1 MSVNIGGDQND
12 KSYRYKMPRLQAKVE
27 GRGNGIKTAIPNM
40 VDIARALHTD
50 VEYPTKF
57 FGIELGAQSKFDK
70 KTDRA
75 VVNGKHD
82 APVLQEL
89 LTKFIEMFILC
100 PKCKLPE
107 LNWDV
112 RQKSGLIKTD
122 CRACGYNGP
131 IKTVH
136 KLASFILTHPPETKK
151 KGAAEKPKEEEAES
165 DGKPAEE
172 KKEAEAPKEEEEEE
186 APAPAA
192 DENVEWFSDTS
203 REAAALR
210 KESELAEFRTG
221 QKKSVDAIL
230 QSTTAKDGALDT
242 PRTAMRAYLGGGD
255 RSTSEITSE
264 LRRLQLARGFDDWER
279 VNVLLQSMFDTSKPK
294 TLPSQ
299 FKKQAK
305 ALKSLTT
312 DGSSRLMLINAIG
325 ELLGVVAPK
334 AISVLP
340 HVLQTLYEADVLGE
354 ENIVSWYESPAE
366 ADRVSN
372 KKVSSELRRH
382 AEPLIDWFKNAEE
395 DDDEED
401 D

>member
-89 LTKFIEMFILC
+89 LTKFIDMFILC

-107 LNWDV
+107 LDWDV

-122 CRACGYNGP
+122 CRACGYNAP
-131 IKTVH
+131 IKSVH
-136 KLASFILTHPPETKK
+136 KVISFILTHPPAKKK
-151 KGAAEKPKEEEAES
+151 KGDKDKDDEEENDDKE
-165 DGKPAEE
+165 KTEE
-172 KKEAEAPKEEEEEE
+172 KKETEAPQEEEEE
-186 APAPAA
+186 APAPAG

-203 REAAALR
+203 HEAAASR
-210 KESELAEFRTG
+210 KEAELNEFRG
-221 QKKSVDAIL
+221 DKKKSVDAIL
-230 QSTTAKDGALDT
+230 QSTTAKDGGLET
-242 PRTAMRAYLGGGD
+242 PRTAMRTYLAGGD
-255 RSTSEITSE
+255 RGTNEITSE
-264 LRRLQLARGFDDWER
+264 LRRLQLARGFDDWDR
-279 VNVLLQSMFDTSKPK
+279 VNVLLQSLFDTSKPK

-305 ALKSLTT
+305 VLKSLVT
-312 DGSSRLMLINAIG
+312 DGSSRLMLINAVG
-325 ELLGVVAPK
+325 ELLGVTAPK

-340 HVLQTLYEADVLGE
+340 HVLQTLYETDVLGE

-372 KKVSSELRRH
+372 KKISSDLRRH
-382 AEPLIDWFKNAEE
+382 AEPLIEWFKNAEE
-395 DDDEED
+395 DDED